1 MLSIVLSTVAY
12 FLASYYLRRYFDDI
26 GIPKGLTRSVLIF
39 SLALIM
45 AYAVALAVDYLSP

>member
-12 FLASYYLRRYFDDI
+12 FLASYYLRRYLDDI

-39 SLALIM
+39 SLALIV

>member
-1 MLSIVLSTVAY
+1 MLGIILSTLAY
-12 FLASYYLRRYFDDI
+12 FLASYYLRRYLDDI

-39 SLALIM
+39 SLALII

>member
-1 MLSIVLSTVAY
+1 MPGIILSTLAY
-12 FLASYYLRRYFDDI
+12 FLASYYLRRYLDDI

-39 SLALIM
+39 SLALII